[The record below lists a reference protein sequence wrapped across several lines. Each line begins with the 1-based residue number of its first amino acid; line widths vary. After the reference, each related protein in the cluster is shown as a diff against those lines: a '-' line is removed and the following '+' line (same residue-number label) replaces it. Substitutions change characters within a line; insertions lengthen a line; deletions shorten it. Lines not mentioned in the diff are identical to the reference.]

1 MVKNG
6 LTKNMNRMKQTF
18 KGIDTTG
25 RPILKESANRITAN
39 VLRVINMQP
48 NCVADRIN
56 NVGVWDEKK
65 KIRRKGNTRKGLH
78 DIYVCVYGFFL
89 TIEVK
94 AGADK
99 LSDEQKM
106 RAFEITTAKGTFFEA
121 RSTDSFLDWWP
132 EFYQRKKAEFEALEM
147 YRKNFN
153 PADLDEL

>member
-39 VLRVINMQP
+39 ILMVINMQP
-48 NCVADRIN
+48 GCAAYRIN
-56 NVGVWDEKK
+56 NVGIFDEKK
-65 KIRRKGNTRKGLH
+65 QSWRKSNTKKGLH
-78 DIYVCVYGFFL
+78 DTLACVYGFFL

-121 RSTDSFLDWWP
+121 RSTDSFLQWWP
-132 EFYQRKKAEFEALEM
+132 DFYRRKKLEFEALEM
-147 YRKNFN
+147 YRNNFN
-153 PADLDEL
+153 PADLDDL